1 MALTTNTKKV
11 GIVALFPEMFTA
23 LDYGIT
29 GRALQ
34 AGLIELNYWNPRD
47 YTDDPHRRVDDRPYG
62 GGPGMVMAAQP
73 LDDTIQAAKRHYQA
87 KSKTIYL
94 SPQGQPLTQQQIAH
108 WADDTQP
115 LVFIA
120 GRYEG
125 IDERLQTLAIDEQW
139 SLGDYI
145 LSGGELAIMVVID
158 AITRLLPGAL
168 GDADSAQQESFS
180 RGLLDWPHYT
190 RPEIYRNM
198 RVPKTLL
205 SGNHQA
211 IARWRLQQAL
221 GKTWQKR
228 PDLLKRATLSS
239 IEHQLLTE
247 YQTKIKTTG
256 EQHD

>member
-1 MALTTNTKKV
+1 MTSTASARQV
-11 GIVALFPEMFTA
+11 GVIALFPEMFTA
-23 LDYGIT
+23 LEYGIT

-34 AGLIELNYWNPRD
+34 TGLIELNHWNPRD
-47 YTDDPHRRVDDRPYG
+47 YTNDPHRRVDDRPYG

-73 LDDTIQAAKRHYQA
+73 LDDAIQAARQHYQA

-94 SPQGQPLTQQQIAH
+94 SPQGQPLTQQRIAH
-108 WADDTQP
+108 WAQDPQP
-115 LVFIA
+115 LIFIA

-125 IDERLQTLAIDEQW
+125 IDERLLTLSIDEQW

-190 RPEIYRNM
+190 RPEIYRDM
-198 RVPKTLL
+198 QVPKTLL
-205 SGNHQA
+205 SGDHKA

-239 IEHQLLTE
+239 TECQLLEE
-247 YQTKIKTTG
+247 YQIKMKTG